1 MLLTENASNAP
12 RHTASYLLMNC
23 GYFSKVM
30 CLREKSKQRTSLNLM
45 KSNNLLHLSKEHVSC
60 IWRAGPSIALFFPR
74 FTHHVALSYCLCLS
88 WVGVIPNILP
98 SSHASSNEGRQQIH
112 VATYHPSNEHGQVVQ
127 KLKRSAFAR
136 ITALGRNSMA
146 GLHNKLQKAESA
158 FSFSTTLPVTHAAFG
173 ITDAFALFF
182 YIYRNSTLK
191 KMSPI
196 NTLKCHRAWK
206 SKLIKL

>member
-1 MLLTENASNAP
+1 MPERNEQAKDQLKLNEEQQSLASEQG
-12 RHTASYLLMNC
+12 TC
-23 GYFSKVM
+23 
-30 CLREKSKQRTSLNLM
+30 E
-45 KSNNLLHLSKEHVSC
+45 LHLTCRTINSTILS
-60 IWRAGPSIALFFPR
+60 FPC

-98 SSHASSNEGRQQIH
+98 SSHASSKEGRQQIYI
-112 VATYHPSNEHGQVVQ
+112 ATYHPSNEHSQVVQ

-182 YIYRNSTLK
+182 YIYRNSALK

-196 NTLKCHRAWK
+196 NALKCHRAWK